1 MSLAMPIDLDAAARR
16 LMNELARLLLLG
28 ALSRGREGGDGAV
41 ATDSAPSPQAPED
54 RDGFQ

>member
-1 MSLAMPIDLDAAARR
+1 MPIDLDAAARR